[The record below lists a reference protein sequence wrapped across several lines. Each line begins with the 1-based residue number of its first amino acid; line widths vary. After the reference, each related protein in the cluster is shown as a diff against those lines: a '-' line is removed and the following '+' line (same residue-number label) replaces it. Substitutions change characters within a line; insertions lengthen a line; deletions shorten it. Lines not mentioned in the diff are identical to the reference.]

1 MARRR
6 GLMASLAQIQ
16 RDAAR
21 AEAQRRRAHAASQR
35 AAVQARVR
43 YERAAAAD
51 ERERKRLYAESRTA
65 EVAAMNAEL
74 ADTLAALDG
83 VLAATVDVDNYFD
96 LDQLRNPTDLGRLAI
111 PEPPP
116 PEASFLPAPLS
127 GLSRMLGS
135 GARHEEQLR
144 AGRARYQQACAEHA
158 AREGARRA
166 ALAQAQ
172 ADNRQR
178 AQDVE
183 ALRRDLTAAVPQA
196 VVTYIDLVLNAS
208 PYPDGFPA
216 HWRLAFV
223 PESRQLVIEYDLP
236 SIDVVPAVKAYR
248 YVKASDTI
256 NETARPQTHV
266 KTQYTSVIA
275 QTALRVVD
283 EVFEADRA
291 GHIDAVVLNGMVDT
305 TDSATGRS
313 IRPCLL
319 TLRTTRETFRELDLR
334 HVDPAACLRHL
345 GAGVSRNP
353 EELAP
358 VRPVLEFDMVDP
370 RFIEETDIIGGL
382 DERPNL
388 LAMTPTEFESLIQN
402 LFSRMGLDTRQTRAS
417 RDGGVDCVAVDP
429 RPIMGGKVV
438 IQAKRYKN
446 TVGVSAVRDLY
457 GTLQNEGA
465 SKGILVTTSGYGKA
479 SFDFATGKPIEL
491 LDGANLLY
499 LLREHAGIEARIEA
513 PQDWRDPA
521 QDRPPTVDEEP
532 TPAPTTEQLRAGQ
545 NVVIAGDK
553 ATVTVS
559 WRTGPRDLDTSALLL
574 GSNGRVRSDADF
586 IFYNQPATPDRSVQ
600 HTCKSPAGST
610 TSEAVDL
617 ALDTVAAD
625 VDRIVTAVS
634 VDGGTFADV
643 HDLRITII
651 PSGSATSYA
660 FVPAATVETA
670 LVCAEIY
677 RRNRQ
682 WRFRAVGQGYS
693 DGLAGLARDFGVDI
707 S

>member
-21 AEAQRRRAHAASQR
+21 AEAARQRAHAASRR
-35 AAVQARVR
+35 AAEQARAR

-51 ERERKRLYAESRTA
+51 ERERKRLYAESRMA

-74 ADTLAALDG
+74 TDTIAALDG
-83 VLAATVDVDNYFD
+83 VLAATLDVDNYFD
-96 LDQLRNPTDLGRLAI
+96 LDQLKRPTELGRLAV
-111 PEPPP
+111 PEQPPS
-116 PEASFLPAPLS
+116 ESSFLPAPPT
-127 GLSRMLGS
+127 GLSRMLG
-135 GARHEEQLR
+135 GAARHEEQLR

-158 AREGARRA
+158 ERERSRRA
-166 ALAQAQ
+166 ALAQVEAENQ
-172 ADNRQR
+172 QR
-178 AQDVE
+178 AQEVE
-183 ALRRDLTAAVPQA
+183 ALRRDLAAAVPQA

-216 HWRLAFV
+216 HWRLAYV

-236 SIDVVPAVKAYR
+236 GIEVIPTVKAYR

-256 NETARPQTHV
+256 TETARPQSQV
-266 KTQYTSVIA
+266 KAQYASVIA

-283 EVFEADRA
+283 EIFEADRA

-305 TDSATGRS
+305 TDPATGRS

-319 TLRTTRETFRELDLR
+319 TLRTTRETFGELDLR
-334 HVDPAACLRHL
+334 RVDPAACLRHL

-388 LAMTPTEFESLIQN
+388 LAMSPTEFEGLIQN
-402 LFSRMGLDTRQTRAS
+402 LFSRMGLDTRQTRAA
-417 RDGGVDCVAVDP
+417 RDGGVDCVAFDP

-446 TVGVSAVRDLY
+446 TVGVSAVRDLF

-521 QDRPPTVDEEP
+521 QDRPPTADEEP
-532 TPAPTTEQLRAGQ
+532 TPTPTSEQLRAGQ

-553 ATVTVS
+553 ATISVG
-559 WRTGPRDLDTSALLL
+559 WRTGPRDLDSSALLL
-574 GSNGRVRSDADF
+574 GGDGRVRSDADF
-586 IFYNQPATPDRSVQ
+586 IFYNQPSAPDGSVQ
-600 HTCKSPAGST
+600 HIGKTPAGAT
-610 TSEAVDL
+610 TSEGIDL
-617 ALDTVAAD
+617 GLDALATD
-625 VDRIVTAVS
+625 VDRVVIAVS

-643 HDLRITII
+643 HDLRVTVT
-651 PSGSATSYA
+651 PSGSPTSYA
-660 FVPAATVETA
+660 FVPTATVETA

-677 RRNRQ
+677 RRNGQ
-682 WRFRAVGQGYS
+682 WRLRAVGQGYS
-693 DGLAGLARDFGVDI
+693 DGLAGLARDFGVDV

>member
-21 AEAQRRRAHAASQR
+21 AEAARGRAQAASRRAAD
-35 AAVQARVR
+35 QARAR

-65 EVAAMNAEL
+65 EVAAMNADL

-83 VLAATVDVDNYFD
+83 VLAATLDVDNYFD
-96 LDQLRNPTDLGRLAI
+96 LDQLKNPTDLGRLAI
-111 PEPPP
+111 PEQPPV
-116 PEASFLPAPLS
+116 EASFLPAAPG
-127 GLSRMLGS
+127 GLSRMLG
-135 GARHEEQLR
+135 GRTRHEEQLR
-144 AGRARYQQACAEHA
+144 AARARYEQACADHA
-158 AREGARRA
+158 ERERSRRA
-166 ALAQAQ
+166 ALAQAE

-178 AQDVE
+178 AADVD
-183 ALRRDLTAAVPQA
+183 ALRRDLAAAVPQA

-208 PYPDGFPA
+208 PYPEGFPT

-236 SIDVVPAVKAYR
+236 GIEVVPTVKAYR
-248 YVKASDTI
+248 YAKASDTI
-256 NETARPQTHV
+256 TETTRPQSQV
-266 KTQYTSVIA
+266 KAQYASVIA

-291 GHIDAVVLNGMVDT
+291 GHIDAIVVNGMVDT
-305 TDSATGRS
+305 TDPATGRS
-313 IRPCLL
+313 VRPCLL
-319 TLRTTRETFRELDLR
+319 TLRTTRETFGELDLGR
-334 HVDPAACLRHL
+334 VDPAACLRHL

-417 RDGGVDCVAVDP
+417 RDGGVDCVAFDP
-429 RPIMGGKVV
+429 RPIMGGRVV

-465 SKGILVTTSGYGKA
+465 SKGILVTTSGYGRA
-479 SFDFATGKPIEL
+479 SFDFANGKPIEL

-513 PQDWRDPA
+513 PQDWHDPA
-521 QDRPPTVDEEP
+521 QDRPPAADEDL
-532 TPAPTTEQLRAGQ
+532 TPAPTIEQLRAGQ
-545 NVVIAGDK
+545 NVVITGNK
-553 ATVTVS
+553 AAVTVS
-559 WRTGPRDLDTSALLL
+559 WRTGTHDLDTSALLL
-574 GSNGRVRSDADF
+574 GANGRVRSDADF
-586 IFYNQPATPDRSVQ
+586 IFYNQPAATDGSVQ
-600 HTCKSPAGST
+600 HTGKTPAGST
-610 TSEAVDL
+610 TSEGIDL
-617 ALDTVAAD
+617 ALDLVAAD
-625 VDRIVTAVS
+625 VDRIVVS
-634 VDGGTFADV
+634 VSADGGTFADV
-643 HDLRITII
+643 HDLRVAVT
-651 PSGSATSYA
+651 PSGSPTTYA
-660 FVPAATVETA
+660 FVPTATVETA

-677 RRNRQ
+677 RRNGQ
-682 WRFRAVGQGYS
+682 WRLRAIGQGYR
-693 DGLAGLARDFGVDI
+693 DGLAGLARDFGVDVG
-707 S
+707 